1 MTRWPL
7 KRASLLLL
15 CILLLA
21 LLTLACQ
28 GGGDDTVKATPT
40 AIPMAPAGK
49 TGMQA
54 INGLDAAGVKP
65 DCDKYPIWLGCS
77 PAGQSVPVKELP

>member
-1 MTRWPL
+1 M
-7 KRASLLLL
+7 KRTS
-15 CILLLA
+15 ILLLA
-21 LLTLACQ
+21 VAVLVLLLLACT
-28 GGGDDTVKATPT
+28 GTGGDNDKATATPT

-65 DCDKYPIWLGCS
+65 DCDTYPVWMGCA
-77 PAGQSVPVKELP
+77 PVGVVPVKELP

>member
-1 MTRWPL
+1 MRRTM
-7 KRASLLLL
+7 
-15 CILLLA
+15 ILLLA
-21 LLTLACQ
+21 VAVLAFLTLACQ

-54 INGLDAAGVKP
+54 LNGLKAEGVQP
-65 DCDKYPIWLGCS
+65 DCDKHPIWLGCS